1 MSKTRRPH
9 SATLEDAQI
18 EALVNGRHGDS
29 FALLGLH
36 DNPVGPGLVVRAL
49 LPWADA
55 VAVTDRDSGRT
66 LITMNRIHPDGL
78 FEAVLTRRRRRFA
91 YSLEVSAGDHRQQ
104 LEDPYRFP
112 ACREDADYYYF
123 SEGTEEFAWRRLGAE
138 GTAIDG
144 VQGVLFSVWAP
155 GASRVAVVADFNG
168 WDGRQ
173 HGMRKHP
180 GCGVWEIF
188 VPGVQDQAL
197 YKYEILDAG
206 GRLLPL
212 KADPYARSMQH
223 PPETASRV
231 VLSSGFSWDD
241 DDWMQRRA
249 GQQQVQRPVS
259 IYEVHAGS
267 WRRKA
272 EEGNRYLSYLE
283 LADELIPYVQAQGFT
298 HIQLMPVSEYPFDG
312 SWGYQPIGMYAP
324 TIRYGTPDEFRQ
336 FVNACHQQDIG
347 VLLDWVPGHFPTDP
361 HGLGRFDGSALY
373 EHLDPR
379 RGFHPDWNTL
389 IYNYGRG
396 EVLSYLVSNANY
408 WLEEFH
414 LDGLRVDAVASMLY
428 LDYSREDGQWLPN
441 PHGGRENLEAI
452 HMLQSVNRRV
462 YARHPGIMMVAEE
475 STAWPGVS
483 RPVDTGGLGFG
494 FKWNMGWMNDSLR
507 YMEREP
513 IHRQYH
519 HDEMSFSIVYAWD
532 ENFILSLSHDE
543 VVHGKRSMV
552 NKMPGDE
559 WQKFANLRAYLAFM
573 WAHPGKK
580 LLFMGIEFAQWREW
594 NHDTSLDWHLLE
606 RPLHQGMQW
615 LVRDLN
621 RVYRSQP
628 ALHQRDCEAG
638 GFQWLQHDRRELS
651 LFAWLR
657 RGDEEAPPVV
667 VVANMTPQPHHGYR
681 IGVPLPGW
689 YEECINTDAREYGGS
704 GQGNRGGV
712 TGAEI
717 PCDGQPCSLELT
729 VPPLAALVL
738 AYQPGKGV
746 QD

>member
-1 MSKTRRPH
+1 MSKEGYQP
-9 SATLEDAQI
+9 TLDNAQI
-18 EALVNGRHGDS
+18 DALVRGCHGDS
-29 FALLGLH
+29 FSLLGLH
-36 DNPVGPGLVVRAL
+36 HNPAGPGLVIRAL
-49 LPWADA
+49 LPWAQE
-55 VAVTDRDSGRT
+55 VAVVDRDSGRK
-66 LITMNRIHPDGL
+66 LVRMRRIHPDGL
-78 FEAVLTRRRRRFA
+78 FEAVLVQRRRRFDYA
-91 YSLEVSAGDHRQQ
+91 LEVDSGDGIQV

-112 ACREDADYYYF
+112 SCRSDADFYYF
-123 SEGTEEFAWRRLGAE
+123 NEGTEEFAWQRLGA
-138 GTAIDG
+138 AALNLDG
-144 VQGVLFSVWAP
+144 VEGVLFAVWAP
-155 GASRVAVVADFNG
+155 AASRVAVVAEFNG

-173 HGMRKHP
+173 HAMRKHP
-180 GCGVWEIF
+180 ASGVWEIF
-188 VPGVQDQAL
+188 IPGVCDQAL
-197 YKYEILDAG
+197 YKYQIRDADG
-206 GRLLPL
+206 HLLPL

-231 VLSSGFSWDD
+231 VLRPPFTWSDQ
-241 DDWMQRRA
+241 DWMQQR
-249 GQQQVQRPVS
+249 GQQQQVQRPVS

-283 LADELIPYVQAQGFT
+283 LADELIPYVQEQGFT
-298 HIQLMPVSEYPFDG
+298 HIQLMPISEFPFDG

-324 TIRYGTPDEFRQ
+324 SIRFGTPDEFRH
-336 FVNACHQQDIG
+336 FVNACHAQNIG

-373 EHLDPR
+373 EHFDPR
-379 RGFHPDWNTL
+379 KGFHPDWNTL

-396 EVLSYLVSNANY
+396 AVLSYLVSNANY

-428 LDYSREDGQWLPN
+428 LDYSREDGEWIPN

-452 HMLQSVNRRV
+452 HLLQSVNSRV

-494 FKWNMGWMNDSLR
+494 FKWNMGWMNDTLR
-507 YMEREP
+507 YMARDP
-513 IHRQYH
+513 IHRQHH
-519 HDEMSFSIVYAWD
+519 HDEMTFSIVYAWD
-532 ENFILSLSHDE
+532 ENFVLPLSHDE
-543 VVHGKRSMV
+543 VVHGKGSMIE
-552 NKMPGDE
+552 KMPGDE

-580 LLFMGIEFAQWREW
+580 LLFMGIEIGQRREW
-594 NHDTSLDWHLLE
+594 NHDRSLDWQLLE
-606 RPLHQGMQW
+606 QPLHQGIQW

-621 RVYRSQP
+621 RVYTEQP

-638 GFQWLQHDRRELS
+638 GFEWLQHDRRELS

-657 RGDEEAPPVV
+657 RGHAGAPPVV
-667 VVANMTPQPHHGYR
+667 VVVNFTPQPQLTYR
-681 IGVPLPGW
+681 VGVPARGW
-689 YEECINTDAREYGGS
+689 YEECINTDAGVYGGS
-704 GQGNRGGV
+704 GAGNQGGV
-712 TGAEI
+712 MASGS
-717 PCDGQPCSLELT
+717 PCDGQPCSLQLT
-729 VPPLAALVL
+729 VPPLGALVL
-738 AYQPGKGV
+738 VHRPENVG